1 MCKVRIIHDSNQLC
15 WLKLRIRFAELIHD
29 LQSES
34 LGITSLLLWLQVK
47 VLDVQVHEDKFERFE
62 KLEEFLGLGLSED
75 NVDEDEQLN
84 LLEVKDSASAHNVL
98 EFVLKDADLKSSIS
112 KSNALIHT
120 SHMNFVELD
129 RDQYFV
135 S

>member
-1 MCKVRIIHDSNQLC
+1 
-15 WLKLRIRFAELIHD
+15 
-29 LQSES
+29 
-34 LGITSLLLWLQVK
+34 
-47 VLDVQVHEDKFERFE
+47 VQVHEDKFERVE

-98 EFVLKDADLKSSIS
+98 EFVLKDGDLKSSIS
-112 KSNALIHT
+112 KSNALIHA